1 MLFNSF
7 EFIGVF
13 LPAVL
18 GGFYL
23 LSRKGRTDLAI
34 YFLAGASIVFYGWW
48 SWKLV
53 GLLTGSVLVNY
64 LLGRILARHPQTV
77 VLVLG
82 IVFNLGLLGWF
93 KYANF
98 FVDTVNGLADTS
110 FDLDAIA
117 LPIAISFFTF
127 QQIAFLVD
135 VQRGLANE
143 PNIGRYGLF
152 VMFFPQ
158 LIAGPIVHHS
168 EILPQYS
175 RPDRIR
181 LTYDNVSVG
190 LTIFTIGMFKKVA
203 LADPMGV
210 YADIVF
216 DAANHGDA
224 VSFVSAWAGS
234 GAFALEI

>member
-158 LIAGPIVHHS
+158 LIAGPICPS
-168 EILPQYS
+168 SKYLG
-175 RPDRIR
+175 R
-181 LTYDNVSVG
+181 LSLFCNG
-190 LTIFTIGMFKKVA
+190 
-203 LADPMGV
+203 
-210 YADIVF
+210 
-216 DAANHGDA
+216 
-224 VSFVSAWAGS
+224 GS
-234 GAFALEI
+234 GSPWIDVRPLFVDGSSGVSGSSVF

>member
-23 LSRKGRTDLAI
+23 LGRTGRTDLAI
-34 YFLAGASIVFYGWW
+34 YFLVGASIVFYGWW

-64 LLGRILARHPQTV
+64 LLGRILARRPQKV

-98 FVDTVNGLADTS
+98 FADTINGLAGTS
-110 FDLDAIA
+110 FDLGTIA

-127 QQIAFLVD
+127 
-135 VQRGLANE
+135 
-143 PNIGRYGLF
+143 
-152 VMFFPQ
+152 
-158 LIAGPIVHHS
+158 
-168 EILPQYS
+168 
-175 RPDRIR
+175 
-181 LTYDNVSVG
+181 
-190 LTIFTIGMFKKVA
+190 
-203 LADPMGV
+203 
-210 YADIVF
+210 
-216 DAANHGDA
+216 
-224 VSFVSAWAGS
+224 
-234 GAFALEI
+234 